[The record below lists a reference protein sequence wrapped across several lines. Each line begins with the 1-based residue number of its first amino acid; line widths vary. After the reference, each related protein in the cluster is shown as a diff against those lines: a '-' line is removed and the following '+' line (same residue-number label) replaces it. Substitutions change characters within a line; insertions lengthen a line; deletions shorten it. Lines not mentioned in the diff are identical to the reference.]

1 MKYLE
6 LMRPKHYIKNFL
18 IFLPLIFSK
27 NLGNV
32 NLLLKVILAF
42 LAFNFAASFVYIIN
56 DIKDVEK
63 DKLHEKKKNRPI
75 ASGRISIKKATLFS
89 IIILLCSFLF
99 NYLALKKLDLSYLY
113 IILYIV
119 INILY
124 SFGLKNI
131 PLVDIV
137 ILVTGFVIRVFYG
150 ANIINVDVSNWLY
163 LTIISGSFYLG
174 LGKRRN
180 EIKRVGKDSREVL
193 KYYTQS
199 FLDKNMYMCLA
210 ISIVFYSL
218 WTVDMNVLGK
228 NNLLIWTVPLVIL
241 ILMRYSMNIENDSLG
256 DPVDVILEDKILI
269 GLVLIYVLFTMA
281 ILYFV

>member
-1 MKYLE
+1 MKY
-6 LMRPKHYIKNFL
+6 L